1 MSKWWLAL
9 ITFIAASI
17 GVGFWA
23 GSGRSASPS
32 QAVSPPPIR
41 TEARMTSLTD
51 AVRGIFQ
58 AKCAGCHG
66 PDLPRPRGRFG
77 YVLDLKRLAAD
88 PEKIVPGRPAE
99 SELWALVEHNE
110 MPPPDAPRGPLT
122 PSEKET
128 IRAWI
133 ETGVPDSAK

>member
-1 MSKWWLAL
+1 MNKWWLAL
-9 ITFIAASI
+9 IPFVAALT

-23 GSGRSASPS
+23 GGGRSASPS
-32 QAVSPPPIR
+32 QAESPPVR
-41 TEARMTSLTD
+41 TEARAANLAD
-51 AVRGIFQ
+51 AVRGIFR

-99 SELWALVEHNE
+99 SELWALVEHDE
-110 MPPPDAPRGPLT
+110 MPPPDAPRGRLT

-128 IRAWI
+128 VRAWI
-133 ETGVPDSAK
+133 EAGAPDSVK

>member
-1 MSKWWLAL
+1 MNKWWLAL
-9 ITFIAASI
+9 IPFVAAFTV
-17 GVGFWA
+17 VGLRAA
-23 GSGRSASPS
+23 GRPTHSQSA
-32 QAVSPPPIR
+32 
-41 TEARMTSLTD
+41 TTSAEMSRTD
-51 AVRGIFQ
+51 AVRGVFQ

-99 SELWALVEHNE
+99 SELWALVEHDE

-122 PSEKET
+122 PAEKEAV
-128 IRAWI
+128 RAWI
-133 ETGVPDSAK
+133 EKGAPDSAQ

>member
-1 MSKWWLAL
+1 MNKWWLAL
-9 ITFIAASI
+9 IPFVAAFT

-23 GSGRSASPS
+23 GGGRSASPS
-32 QAVSPPPIR
+32 QAESPPAR
-41 TEARMTSLTD
+41 TEARVANPAD
-51 AVRGIFQ
+51 AVHDIFR

-99 SELWALVEHNE
+99 SELWALVEHDE
-110 MPPPDAPRGPLT
+110 MPPPDAPRGRLT

-128 IRAWI
+128 VRAWI
-133 ETGVPDSAK
+133 EAGAPDSVK